1 MSFIKAA
8 EQSGSIPKLLRL
20 LGLLLVFSLPLMNS
34 PAFAGQHVTAKAG
47 ELDASAWDPD
57 QIYTLY
63 GEWYFVGNELLAPD
77 DFLRR
82 QREGDRLPTTRIGL
96 SMQQSAPDRLKS
108 ERGYGTYILRLKNL
122 PPAQIFA
129 IAETAAYVSAR
140 IYVFDSE
147 GRGGQAPVE
156 NLGHVAE
163 DAAQSKSEL
172 SQRQVIPFLTA
183 AQGDTYLMIQV
194 ANHVHAWGG
203 LWYPPTIGY
212 AAPVMNSVNSAL
224 KSNSVAFGVMLFIG
238 FYNLMFFF
246 YRPKDKG
253 SLYLT
258 FIAATLLARTWIFNH
273 YGLDYFGDGYWGLQ
287 LSFKIIYITLFTLP
301 WAAFCSVR
309 GFFPKLAASWM
320 TQLVSKVSLIGIL
333 FVLLTPS
340 HIFGAVG
347 NVLFITGILLGFFS
361 GYLALRAVLAGEPD
375 ARIVLFGI
383 SAIVIA
389 SLFELLN
396 ALNFIQFGRN
406 GMTFGMAIFAA
417 CQSQI
422 ISKQFAQA
430 LNRSEHLSAELHTEV
445 QRQTRDIRSLLDNLN
460 QGIFTLTAGS
470 QKIGSLFSASL
481 RTIIGRDHIEGATI
495 KELLLDRSD
504 LKPDHKAR
512 MESALA
518 ASLGEDRIAFE
529 LNASNLVQEFSYSN
543 EATGKTQ
550 QLELDW
556 APIHDQADRVEQIL
570 ISVRDVSEIRELKKQ
585 ARQRQ
590 EDIEILQELVDV
602 AEDRFIRFLQ
612 KAQDFLNDNQRII
625 AEPYKSEAL
634 QSLFINMHTLKGI
647 ARSYHFTHLAHVV
660 HLAEETLSEIRQGR
674 QDWDPLKLEDD
685 RRNVA
690 SVCEHYG
697 KIAREKLGWTT
708 SGATLRLKKQQ
719 IEGMISYIQKAALSL
734 SRDES
739 RLQLA
744 ALEKT
749 LLEIRYHPLPLVL
762 DEASRG
768 LDSLARSI
776 GKLPPTLHVTADDVI
791 LLEGSAATLHGVFTH
806 LLRNSLDH
814 GLEEPAQREAAGK
827 ARHGIIR
834 IETRVTDDELHIF
847 YEDDGRGLD
856 LLDLERRAADSSV
869 LNNDEAR
876 AQLMFVPGL
885 STKNQSTELSGR
897 GVGMDAVRSLLQSL
911 GGDIR
916 IELLGAAAHGRRNFR
931 LILRIPAQCLVQPAL
946 LVPEDIRLR
955 NSSGF

>member
-1 MSFIKAA
+1 M
-8 EQSGSIPKLLRL
+8 
-20 LGLLLVFSLPLMNS
+20 GLLLLFLNALISSHAL
-34 PAFAGQHVTAKAG
+34 AGRHVTAKAG
-47 ELDASAWDPD
+47 EVDASAWDPEE
-57 QIYTLY
+57 IYTLY
-63 GEWYFVGNELLAPD
+63 GEWYFLGQELLTPQ

-82 QREGDRLPTTRIGL
+82 YKEGLPLPTTRIGL
-96 SMQQSAPDRLKS
+96 SMHQSAPDRLQS
-108 ERGYGTYILRLKNL
+108 ERGYGTYIMRLKNL

-129 IAETAAYVSAR
+129 ISEMAAYVSAR
-140 IYVFDSE
+140 IYVYDSE
-147 GRGGQAPVE
+147 GRGGEAAVE
-156 NLGHVAE
+156 NLGHVTD

-172 SQRQVIPFLTA
+172 SQRHVIPFVTA

-224 KSNSVAFGVMLFIG
+224 KSNAVAFGVMLFIG
-238 FYNLMFFF
+238 FYNLMFFI

-258 FIAATLLARTWIFNH
+258 FIAATLLARTWTFNH

-309 GFFPKLAASWM
+309 GFFPKLAAPWM
-320 TQLVSKVSLIGIL
+320 SHLVSKVSLAGIL

-347 NVLFITGILLGFFS
+347 NILFLTGIFLGFFS
-361 GYLALRAVLAGEPD
+361 GYLALRAVIAREQD

-383 SAIVIA
+383 SAIVMA
-389 SLFELLN
+389 SLLELLN
-396 ALNFIQFGRN
+396 ALNIIQFGRN

-422 ISKQFAQA
+422 ISKQFAHA
-430 LNRSEHLSAELHTEV
+430 LSRSEHLSAELHSEV

-470 QKIGSLFSASL
+470 RKVGSLFSAYL
-481 RTIIGRDHIEGATI
+481 RTIIGREHIEGATI

-504 LKPDHKAR
+504 LNPDHKSR
-512 MESALA
+512 IESALA

-529 LNASNLVQEFSYSN
+529 LNASNLVTELSYSN
-543 EATGKTQ
+543 GSTGKTQ

-556 APIHDQADRVEQIL
+556 APIHDSEDRVEQIL
-570 ISVRDVSEIRELKKQ
+570 ISVRDVTELRELKTQ

-602 AEDRFIRFLQ
+602 AEDRFIRFMQ
-612 KAQDFLNDNQRII
+612 KAQDFLDDNRRII
-625 AEPYKSEAL
+625 AEPYKPEAL

-647 ARSYHFTHLAHVV
+647 ARSYQFTHLAHVV
-660 HLAEETLSEIRQGR
+660 HLAEETLSEVRKGR
-674 QDWDPLKLEDD
+674 QDWDPSKLEED

-719 IEGMISYIQKAALSL
+719 IDGMITYIQKAALSL
-734 SRDES
+734 SRDEA

-749 LLEIRYHPLPLVL
+749 LLELRYHPLALVL

-776 GKLPPTLHVTADDVI
+776 GKLPPALHVTADDVV
-791 LLEGSAATLHGVFTH
+791 LLESSAASLHGVFTH

-814 GLEEPAQREAAGK
+814 GLEEPELREAAGK
-827 ARHGIIR
+827 PRKGMIR
-834 IETRVTDDELHIF
+834 IEARLMEDALHIF

-856 LLDLERRAADSSV
+856 LADLEQRSSAS
-869 LNNDEAR
+869 LLGSDEAR
-876 AQLMFVPGL
+876 AQLIFVPGL
-885 STKNQSTELSGR
+885 STKNQSTDLSGR
-897 GVGMDAVRSLLQSL
+897 GVGMDAVRSILQSL
-911 GGDIR
+911 GGDVR
-916 IELLGAAAHGRRNFR
+916 IELLGSTVQGRRNFR
-931 LILRIPAQCLVQPAL
+931 LILSMPAHCLVQPAL

>member
-1 MSFIKAA
+1 VGF
-8 EQSGSIPKLLRL
+8 
-20 LGLLLVFSLPLMNS
+20 LLLFLHALISS
-34 PAFAGQHVTAKAG
+34 PAFAGRHVMAKAG
-47 ELDASAWDPD
+47 EVDAVAWDPEE
-57 QIYTLY
+57 IYTLY
-63 GEWYFVGNELLAPD
+63 GEWFFLGNELLTPE

-82 QREGDRLPTTRIGL
+82 QKEGGPLPTTRIGL
-96 SMQQSAPDRLKS
+96 SMQQSAPDRLKG
-108 ERGYGTYILRLKNL
+108 ERGYGTYVLRLKNL
-122 PPAQIFA
+122 PTAQIFA
-129 IAETAAYVSAR
+129 LSEITAYVSSR

-147 GRGGQAPVE
+147 GRGGHSAVE
-156 NLGHVAE
+156 NLGHVT
-163 DAAQSKSEL
+163 DDPAQAKSEL
-172 SQRQVIPFLTA
+172 SQRHVIPFVTA

-212 AAPVMNSVNSAL
+212 AAPVMDSVNAAL
-224 KSNSVAFGVMLFIG
+224 KSNAIAFGVMLFIG
-238 FYNLMFFF
+238 FYNLMFFI

-258 FIAATLLARTWIFNH
+258 FIAATLLARTWTFNH

-301 WAAFCSVR
+301 WAAFSSVR
-309 GFFPKLAASWM
+309 GFFPRLAPPWM
-320 TQLVSKVSLIGIL
+320 TQLVSKLSLSGIL

-340 HIFGAVG
+340 HIFGMVG
-347 NVLFITGILLGFFS
+347 NLLFLTGIFLGFFS
-361 GYLALRAVLAGEPD
+361 GYLALRAVIAREQD

-383 SAIVIA
+383 SAIVVA
-389 SLFELLN
+389 SIFELLN
-396 ALNFIQFGRN
+396 AENIVQFGRN

-422 ISKQFAQA
+422 ISKQFAHA
-430 LNRSEHLSAELHTEV
+430 LSRSEHLSAELHSEV

-470 QKIGSLFSASL
+470 RKIGSLFSAYL
-481 RTIIGRDHIEGATI
+481 RTIIGRDHIEGATL
-495 KELLLDRSD
+495 KDLLLDRSD
-504 LKPDHKAR
+504 LNPDHKAR
-512 MESALA
+512 IESALA

-529 LNASNLVQEFSYSN
+529 LNASNLAHELSYSN
-543 EATGKTQ
+543 ESTGKKQ

-556 APIHDQADRVEQIL
+556 APIHDQDGRVEQIL
-570 ISVRDVSEIRELKKQ
+570 ISVRDVTELRELKKQ

-602 AEDRFIRFLQ
+602 AEDRFIRFMQ
-612 KAQDFLNDNQRII
+612 KAQDFLEDNRRII
-625 AEPYKSEAL
+625 AEPYKPEAM

-647 ARSYHFTHLAHVV
+647 ARSYQFSHLTHVV
-660 HLAEETLSEIRQGR
+660 HLAEDTLSEIRQGR
-674 QDWDPLKLEDD
+674 QNWDALKLEDD
-685 RRNVA
+685 RRIVA

-719 IEGMISYIQKAALSL
+719 IEGMISYIQRAALSL
-734 SRDES
+734 SRDEA

-749 LLEIRYHPLPLVL
+749 LLEIRYHPLALVL

-776 GKLPPTLHVTADDVI
+776 GKLPPILDVQADDVI
-791 LLEGSAATLHGVFTH
+791 LLESSAASLHGVFTH
-806 LLRNSLDH
+806 LFRNSLDH
-814 GLEEPAQREAAGK
+814 GLEEPSEREAAGK
-827 ARHGIIR
+827 PRHGIIR
-834 IETRVTDDELHIF
+834 IEARLTEDELHIF

-856 LLDLERRAADSSV
+856 LGDLERRAASNSV
-869 LNNDEAR
+869 LNDDETR
-876 AQLMFVPGL
+876 AQLIFVPGL
-885 STKNQSTELSGR
+885 STKNQSTDLSGR
-897 GVGMDAVRSLLQSL
+897 GVGMDAVRSILQSL
-911 GGDIR
+911 GADIR
-916 IELLGAAAHGRRNFR
+916 IELLGAAAPARRNFR
-931 LILRIPAQCLVQPAL
+931 LILRLPARCLVQPAL